1 MKNEIKLINL
11 VEGMKQAKKN
21 YLDFRHHEDG
31 KEYMHHFTEEDL
43 QKIKELI
50 KI

>member
-1 MKNEIKLINL
+1 MKTEIKLINL
-11 VEGMKQAKKN
+11 VERMKEAKKK

-31 KEYMHHFTEEDL
+31 KEYMHHFTEEEVNR
-43 QKIKELI
+43 IKDLI